1 LEVYD
6 IADTP
11 MLYREFTPPSDL
23 APLVRCVWT
32 LRADDG
38 PADPEPVLPDG
49 HPELVMNF
57 GDPMRHHPLDG
68 TAEVQPTVLLA
79 GVITRPFH
87 LSATGTVDLLGVRFQ
102 PAGAWPLAP
111 GDMDGLVDA
120 WAEPAGRE
128 SWHEV
133 LESTGPRTGADRV
146 EALWE
151 PLRRTDSDRRARRG
165 DAVLRAANRI
175 VHAASDERVGDV
187 ARAVGLSPR
196 QLERRFRREVGVTPK
211 VLSRVARFQRAL
223 RHLTGPDALPAAQAA
238 VAAGYADQAHMIA
251 DVSDFSGLSP
261 GRLLRAAQPLADLFT
276 EADLNA
282 ARPPSARP

>member
-1 LEVYD
+1 
-6 IADTP
+6 
-11 MLYREFTPPSDL
+11 M
-23 APLVRCVWT
+23 
-32 LRADDG
+32 
-38 PADPEPVLPDG
+38 
-49 HPELVMNF
+49 
-57 GDPMRHHPLDG
+57 
-68 TAEVQPTVLLA
+68 LLA

-175 VHAASDERVGDV
+175 VDAASDERVGDV

-238 VAAGYADQAHMIA
+238 VAGLRSIYPEGAKEPLGRQPQ
-251 DVSDFSGLSP
+251 SDLQRSTPWTQLHELFSTIS
-261 GRLLRAAQPLADLFT
+261 T
-276 EADLNA
+276 
-282 ARPPSARP
+282 SAS